1 MNPGRNPMKKL
12 NPAYV
17 RAVRRHAN
25 GCPYFR
31 HLSMAIRKLGIGY
44 AVLDIEIKPEHIQA
58 FGYVHGGVFASV
70 IDTATYWSAFCELEE
85 GVGIT
90 TVDLKV
96 NYLAPVQT
104 GKLTAEGRCIRM
116 GKTLG
121 LAEAAMKDAAGRIV
135 ARGTSG
141 LIVLPG
147 FGLAGAPPLPPK
159 FLDGKADGK
168 RPRG

>member
-1 MNPGRNPMKKL
+1 MKKL

-17 RAVRRHAN
+17 RAVRAYAN

-44 AVLDIEIKPEHIQA
+44 ALMDIEIKPEHIQA

-70 IDTATYWSAFCELEE
+70 IDTVTFWSGFCELDE

-90 TVDLKV
+90 TTDLKV

-104 GKLTAEGRCIRM
+104 GKLVARGRTVKM

-121 LAEAAMKDAAGRIV
+121 LAEATMEDAAGRIV
-135 ARGTSG
+135 AHGTSS

-159 FLDGKADGK
+159 FLEKAEDPDEAA
-168 RPRG
+168 R

>member
-1 MNPGRNPMKKL
+1 MRKL

-17 RAVRRHAN
+17 RTVREHAN
-25 GCPYFR
+25 RCPYFR
-31 HLSMAIRKLGIGY
+31 HLSMAIRRLGIGY
-44 AVLDIEIKPEHIQA
+44 AIMDIDIKPEHIQA

-96 NYLAPVQT
+96 NYLAPVQA

-121 LAEAAMKDAAGRIV
+121 LAEATMKDATGRIV
-135 ARGTSG
+135 AHGTSG

-147 FGLAGAPPLPPK
+147 FGLAGSPPLPPK
-159 FLDGKADGK
+159 FLESEEKG
-168 RPRG
+168 RITRR